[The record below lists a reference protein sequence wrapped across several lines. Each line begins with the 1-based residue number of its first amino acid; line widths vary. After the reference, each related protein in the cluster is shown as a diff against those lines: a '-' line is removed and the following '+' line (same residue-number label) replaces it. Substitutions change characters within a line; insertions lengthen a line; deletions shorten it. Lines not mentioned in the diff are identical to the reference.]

1 MAEPREEKK
10 ALKVYALKHKPKI
23 SKIKVCIFDI
33 DGILTD
39 GKISWDGEDV
49 GFNRTTHALD
59 GHGLKML
66 MAAGI
71 KVGVISG
78 GDSIGVRK
86 RFIENLK
93 LDFAFFGN
101 EDKRESYLKVLALGN
116 GNGVAYKDEE
126 VFYMADEFI
135 DLPILKRVG
144 FSATVPNAS
153 LEIQEAVDYIT
164 TREAGDACAREVID
178 IIRYAQEI
186 PVKILEFV

>member
-1 MAEPREEKK
+1 MARPLAQKLALREYAQKFK
-10 ALKVYALKHKPKI
+10 AKLV
-23 SKIKVCIFDI
+23 KIKVCIFDI

-39 GKISWDGEDV
+39 GKISWEGEDV

-66 MAAGI
+66 MEAGI

-86 RFIENLK
+86 RFIDNLK
-93 LDFAFFGN
+93 LNFVFLGN
-101 EDKRESYLKVLALGN
+101 EDKRESFNKVLAMGF
-116 GNGVAYKDEE
+116 KEDEIL
-126 VFYMADEFI
+126 YMADEFI

-164 TREAGDACAREVID
+164 YREAGDGCAREVID

-186 PVKILEFV
+186 PLRLMEF

>member
-1 MAEPREEKK
+1 MAK
-10 ALKVYALKHKPKI
+10 ALDEKLALRDYAEKFKSKI
-23 SKIKVCIFDI
+23 TPIKVCIFDI

-39 GKISWDGEDV
+39 GKISWDSEDV

-66 MAAGI
+66 MEAGI

-86 RFIENLK
+86 RFIDNLK
-93 LDFAFFGN
+93 LDFVFLGN
-101 EDKRESYLKVLALGN
+101 EDKRESFKKVLAMGFKEN
-116 GNGVAYKDEE
+116 EI
-126 VFYMADEFI
+126 FYMADEFI

-164 TREAGDACAREVID
+164 FREAGDGCAREVID
-178 IIRYAQEI
+178 IIRYAQNI
-186 PVKILEFV
+186 PLRLMEF

>member
-1 MAEPREEKK
+1 MAKPLDEKL
-10 ALKVYALKHKPKI
+10 ALRDYAEKFKSKI
-23 SKIKVCIFDI
+23 SQIKVCIFDI

-39 GKISWDGEDV
+39 GKISWEGDDV

-66 MAAGI
+66 MEAGI

-86 RFIENLK
+86 RFIDNLK
-93 LDFAFFGN
+93 LDFVFLGN
-101 EDKRESYLKVLALGN
+101 EDKRESFEKVLAMGF
-116 GNGVAYKDEE
+116 KDSEI
-126 VFYMADEFI
+126 FYMADEFI

-164 TREAGDACAREVID
+164 HREAGDACAREVID
-178 IIRYAQEI
+178 IIRYAQNI
-186 PVKILEFV
+186 PLKLLEF

>member
-1 MAEPREEKK
+1 MAQPLDQKKSLRVTAEKFK
-10 ALKVYALKHKPKI
+10 DKL

-33 DGILTD
+33 DGILTN
-39 GKISWDGEDV
+39 GKISWDGDDV

-66 MAAGI
+66 MAAGLT
-71 KVGVISG
+71 VGVISG

-86 RFIENLK
+86 RFVDNLK
-93 LDFAFFGN
+93 LHFGYFGN
-101 EDKRESYLKVLALGN
+101 EDKRESYKKVLALGFT
-116 GNGVAYKDEE
+116 DEQ
-126 VFYMADEFI
+126 VLYMGDEFI

-164 TREAGDACAREVID
+164 YREAGDACAREVID
-178 IIRYAQEI
+178 ILRYAQNI
-186 PVKILEFV
+186 PVELLEF

>member
-1 MAEPREEKK
+1 MARPLAQKLALRENAEKFK
-10 ALKVYALKHKPKI
+10 DKL

-39 GKISWDGEDV
+39 GKICWEGNDV

-66 MAAGI
+66 MEAGI

-78 GDSIGVRK
+78 GDSVGVRK

-93 LDFAFFGN
+93 LNFVFLGN
-101 EDKRESYLKVLALGN
+101 EDKREAFKKVLDMGYTDQEIL
-116 GNGVAYKDEE
+116 
-126 VFYMADEFI
+126 YMADEFI
-135 DLPILKRVG
+135 DLPILRRVG

-153 LEIQEAVDYIT
+153 LEIQETVDYIT
-164 TREAGDACAREVID
+164 HREAGDACAREVID
-178 IIRYAQEI
+178 MIRYAQNI
-186 PVKILEFV
+186 PLRLMEF

>member
-1 MAEPREEKK
+1 MAKPLEEKL
-10 ALKVYALKHKPKI
+10 ALRDYAVKFKSKI

-39 GKISWDGEDV
+39 GKISWEGDDV
-49 GFNRTTHALD
+49 GFNRSTHALD

-66 MAAGI
+66 MEAGI

-86 RFIENLK
+86 RFIDNLK
-93 LDFAFFGN
+93 LDFVFLGN
-101 EDKRESYLKVLALGN
+101 EDKREAYKKVLAMGFL
-116 GNGVAYKDEE
+116 DSE

-164 TREAGDACAREVID
+164 MREAGDGCAREVID
-178 IIRYAQEI
+178 IIRYAQNI
-186 PVKILEFV
+186 PLKLLEF

>member
-1 MAEPREEKK
+1 MAQALDQKK
-10 ALKVYALKHKPKI
+10 SLRVFAAQFKDKL

-39 GKISWDGEDV
+39 GKISWEGEDV

-66 MAAGI
+66 MAAGL

-78 GDSIGVRK
+78 GDSKGVRK
-86 RFIENLK
+86 RFIDNLK
-93 LDFAFFGN
+93 VDFAYLGN
-101 EDKRESYLKVLALGN
+101 EDKRESYKKVLALGFTDDQ
-116 GNGVAYKDEE
+116 VL
-126 VFYMADEFI
+126 YMGDEFI

-164 TREAGDACAREVID
+164 YREAGDACAREVID
-178 IIRYAQEI
+178 MLRYAQEI
-186 PVKILEFV
+186 PLDLLEF

>member
-1 MAEPREEKK
+1 MARALDEKK
-10 ALKVYALKHKPKI
+10 SLRVSAELFSEKLK
-23 SKIKVCIFDI
+23 KIKVCIFDI

-66 MAAGI
+66 MAAGL

-86 RFIENLK
+86 RFVDNLK
-93 LDFAFFGN
+93 LSFAYFGN
-101 EDKRESYLKVLALGN
+101 EDKRESYKKVLAMGYDDSEIL
-116 GNGVAYKDEE
+116 
-126 VFYMADEFI
+126 YMADEFI
-135 DLPILKRVG
+135 DLPILKRAG

-164 TREAGDACAREVID
+164 HREAGDACAREVID
-178 IIRYAQEI
+178 MLRYAQNI
-186 PVKILEFV
+186 PVGLLEF

>member
-1 MAEPREEKK
+1 MARPLDQKLILRDYAEKFK
-10 ALKVYALKHKPKI
+10 TKL

-39 GKISWDGEDV
+39 GKISWEGDDV

-66 MAAGI
+66 MEAGI

-78 GDSIGVRK
+78 GDSLGVRK
-86 RFIENLK
+86 RFIDNLK
-93 LDFAFFGN
+93 LNFVFLGN
-101 EDKRESYLKVLALGN
+101 EDKRESFKKVLAMG
-116 GNGVAYKDEE
+116 YTDEE
-126 VFYMADEFI
+126 ILFMADEFI

-164 TREAGDACAREVID
+164 HREAGDGCAREVID
-178 IIRYAQEI
+178 IIRYAQNI
-186 PVKILEFV
+186 PLRLLEF

>member
-1 MAEPREEKK
+1 MAQPLDQKK
-10 ALKVYALKHKPKI
+10 ALKDFALKFEAKLT
-23 SKIKVCIFDI
+23 KIKVCIFDI

-39 GKISWDGEDV
+39 GKISWEGDDV

-66 MAAGI
+66 MEAGI

-86 RFIENLK
+86 RFIDNLK
-93 LDFAFFGN
+93 LSFTFFGN
-101 EDKRESYLKVLALGN
+101 EDKREAYKKVLAMGF
-116 GNGVAYKDEE
+116 KDEE
-126 VFYMADEFI
+126 ILYMGDEFI
-135 DLPILKRVG
+135 DLPILKRAG

-164 TREAGDACAREVID
+164 YREAGDACAREVID
-178 IIRYAQEI
+178 ILRYAQKI
-186 PVKILEFV
+186 PVKLLEF

>member
-1 MAEPREEKK
+1 MAQALDQKK
-10 ALKVYALKHKPKI
+10 SLRVSAAKFSDKL

-39 GKISWDGEDV
+39 GKVSWDGDDV
-49 GFNRTTHALD
+49 GFNRTTHVLD

-66 MAAGI
+66 MAAGL

-86 RFIENLK
+86 RFVDNLK
-93 LDFAFFGN
+93 LNFAYFGN
-101 EDKRESYLKVLALGN
+101 EDKRESYKKVLALG
-116 GNGVAYKDEE
+116 YTDEE
-126 VFYMADEFI
+126 ILFMADEFI
-135 DLPILKRVG
+135 DLPILRRVG

-164 TREAGDACAREVID
+164 YREAGDGCAREVID
-178 IIRYAQEI
+178 MLRYAQEI
-186 PVKILEFV
+186 PLDLMEF

>member
-1 MAEPREEKK
+1 MARALDEKK
-10 ALKVYALKHKPKI
+10 SLKVSAEIFGEKLR
-23 SKIKVCIFDI
+23 KIKVCIFDI

-66 MAAGI
+66 MAAGL

-86 RFIENLK
+86 RFVDNLK
-93 LDFAFFGN
+93 LSFAYFGN
-101 EDKRESYLKVLALGN
+101 EDKRESYKKVLAMGYDDSEIL
-116 GNGVAYKDEE
+116 
-126 VFYMADEFI
+126 YMADEFI
-135 DLPILKRVG
+135 DLPILRRAG

-164 TREAGDACAREVID
+164 HREAGDACAREVID
-178 IIRYAQEI
+178 MLRYAQNI
-186 PVKILEFV
+186 PVGLLEF

>member
-1 MAEPREEKK
+1 MAQALDQKK
-10 ALKVYALKHKPKI
+10 SLRVSAAQFKDKL

-33 DGILTD
+33 DGILTN
-39 GKISWDGEDV
+39 GKISWEGDDV

-66 MAAGI
+66 MAAGL

-86 RFIENLK
+86 RFIDNLK
-93 LDFAFFGN
+93 VNFAYFGN
-101 EDKRESYLKVLALGN
+101 EDKRESYKKVLALGFTDDQ
-116 GNGVAYKDEE
+116 VL
-126 VFYMADEFI
+126 YMGDEFI
-135 DLPILKRVG
+135 DLPILRRVG

-164 TREAGDACAREVID
+164 HREAGDACAREVID
-178 IIRYAQEI
+178 MLRYAQEI
-186 PVKILEFV
+186 PLDLLEF

>member
-1 MAEPREEKK
+1 MAQPLDQKK
-10 ALKVYALKHKPKI
+10 ALKDFALKFEAKLT
-23 SKIKVCIFDI
+23 KIKVCIFDI

-39 GKISWDGEDV
+39 GKISWEGDDV

-66 MAAGI
+66 MEAGI

-86 RFIENLK
+86 RFIDNLK
-93 LDFAFFGN
+93 LSFTFLGN
-101 EDKRESYLKVLALGN
+101 EDKREAYKKVLAMGF
-116 GNGVAYKDEE
+116 KDEE
-126 VFYMADEFI
+126 ILYMGDEFI
-135 DLPILKRVG
+135 DLPILKRAG

-164 TREAGDACAREVID
+164 YREAGDACAREVID
-178 IIRYAQEI
+178 ILRYAQKI
-186 PVKILEFV
+186 PVKLLEF

>member
-1 MAEPREEKK
+1 MAQPLDEKK
-10 ALKVYALKHKPKI
+10 SLKVTADKFKDKL

-39 GKISWDGEDV
+39 GKISWEGDDV

-66 MAAGI
+66 MEAGL

-78 GDSIGVRK
+78 GDSKGVRK
-86 RFIENLK
+86 RFIDNLK
-93 LDFAFFGN
+93 LSFTYFGN
-101 EDKRESYLKVLALGN
+101 EDKRNAYKEILAMG
-116 GNGVAYKDEE
+116 YKDENIL
-126 VFYMADEFI
+126 YMGDEFI
-135 DLPILKRVG
+135 DLPMLKRAG

-164 TREAGDACAREVID
+164 HRQAGDACAREVID
-178 IIRYAQEI
+178 ILRYAQNL
-186 PVKILEFV
+186 PVTVLEF